1 MATSMRSGVVFSCLP
16 SIFYSKHPAEDLE
29 RHSPWYMFVEWILN
43 IWLKFILLLFKQITS
58 LSKISIWKHFLHSKC
73 CVRHW
78 RGGWQYRK
86 KKAWW
91 EKNTKETDN
100 SNTIGKA
107 PGQCYC
113 LPGPV
118 LTTPVYQCISSL
130 PSPCFKCFSYICL
143 LNLLTLGCKLFSNFR
158 AVSSSVNWSFIYWVN
173 MFCKPT
179 VCQILL

>member
-1 MATSMRSGVVFSCLP
+1 MATSVRSGVVFSCLP

-78 RGGWQYRK
+78 HGGWQYRK

-91 EKNTKETDN
+91 GEKNTKETDN
-100 SNTIGKA
+100 SNTI
-107 PGQCYC
+107 QSTWTVL
-113 LPGPV
+113 LPARSCPNNSCV
-118 LTTPVYQCISSL
+118 SVHFILAI
-130 PSPCFKCFSYICL
+130 
-143 LNLLTLGCKLFSNFR
+143 TLF
-158 AVSSSVNWSFIYWVN
+158 
-173 MFCKPT
+173 
-179 VCQILL
+179 